1 MSKAKIIPYPTAGNR
16 TWDFV
21 IRFRCF
27 VYETS
32 LSVRLFISSFAF
44 FFTFFVC
51 VTSLF
56 VRLFNVCVCSF
67 LYVFRCFVYGTSLSV
82 RLFDV
87 CICCFLLFFKTV
99 FLVQF
104 FFRDHFVFIW
114 FSMKS
119 SISLWLNVSCSLTDV
134 FWRRQQLVLTGELL
148 SYLKQGVKREMKN
161 ERNNQNQKGSI
172 P

>member
-1 MSKAKIIPYPTAGNR
+1 MLRLWNFSVCAFVQSLRLLFSSRFTLLR
-16 TWDFV
+16 FCDFSV
-21 IRFRCF
+21 CAF
-27 VYETS
+27 VKCLRLLFS
-32 LSVRLFISSFAF
+32 LR
-44 FFTFFVC
+44 
-51 VTSLF
+51 
-56 VRLFNVCVCSF
+56 
-67 LYVFRCFVYGTSLSV
+67 FRCFVYGTSLFV
-82 RLFDV
+82 RLFDL
-87 CICCFLLFFKTV
+87 CICCFLLYFKTV

-161 ERNNQNQKGSI
+161 ERNNQNQKRSI
-172 P
+172 L